1 MIKKEIITVNGKEF
15 NRTFSSL
22 GFYIE
27 RNGIKYVEAVDI
39 LENDYVYAE
48 TDEYIEGLTDEAS
61 EQDYLKALALL
72 GVE

>member
-22 GFYIE
+22 GFYIK

>member
-15 NRTFSSL
+15 NRTISSL

-48 TDEYIEGLTDEAS
+48 TDEYIEGLDENAN